1 MLKKSDVEM
10 ALDKAKML
18 AATDSIIIK
27 DSSLTDEE
35 KKGLMNPRALLFLA
49 IWYFFSFCTLFLN
62 KYVLTTLKGDPT
74 LLGR

>member
-10 ALDKAKML
+10 ALDKAKMM